1 MVNAICNILGIA
13 RRTYFHWQKSSD
25 KAYAINL
32 FNKYFTKE
40 DLEEFL
46 KKGKIDRIE
55 KLNSLFDETILKY
68 LLIYIDSFTKNSRY
82 TSLSMAHNIFID
94 FYFQF
99 LCKLKNNENYQQ
111 LDFNALLYSELHK
124 YVLKSYISDSSE
136 ENVEEKLKE
145 RELINSKNSR
155 KEMLHLI
162 EIESQ
167 NDFFKLQA
175 HFSYFK
181 YWDEGMLF
189 FLDFNLKNNFKSFL
203 NGYGSELLFHTVGL
217 NVYLETFELDL
228 YYEDK
233 LNMIAQI
240 KKELLKNYE
249 ENRIPL
255 EAVLEYIEK
264 YKNDYLN

>member
-1 MVNAICNILGIA
+1 MVNTICNILGIA

-46 KKGKIDRIE
+46 KKGKIDRLE
-55 KLNSLFDETILKY
+55 KLNSLFNETIFKY
-68 LLIYIDSFTKNSRY
+68 ETIYIDSFTKNSRY
-82 TSLSMAHNIFID
+82 SSLSMAHDIFID

-99 LCKLKNNENYQQ
+99 LCKLKNNENYQE

-124 YVLKSYISDSSE
+124 YVQKRYIYDSSE
-136 ENVEEKLKE
+136 ENIQKELKDQ
-145 RELINSKNSR
+145 ELINNKNSR
-155 KEMLHLI
+155 KEMLHSI
-162 EIESQ
+162 TIKSQ
-167 NDFFKLQA
+167 NDFFKVQT

-181 YWDEGMLF
+181 SWDEGMLF

-203 NGYGSELLFHTVGL
+203 NGYGSEMLLHAVGL
-217 NVYLETFELDL
+217 NVYLETSDLDL
-228 YYEDK
+228 YYENK
-233 LNMIAQI
+233 LNMVARI

-249 ENRIPL
+249 ENEIPL

>member
-46 KKGKIDRIE
+46 EKGKIDRLE

-82 TSLSMAHNIFID
+82 ISLSMAHNIFID

-99 LCKLKNNENYQQ
+99 LCNLKNNENYQE

-124 YVLKSYISDSSE
+124 YVLKKCIRGSSE
-136 ENVEEKLKE
+136 ENIQKKLKE
-145 RELINSKNSR
+145 RERINSKNSR
-155 KEMLHLI
+155 KEKLHLI

-167 NDFFKLQA
+167 KDFFKLQA

-203 NGYGSELLFHTVGL
+203 NGSNSELLLHVVGL
-217 NVYLETFELDL
+217 NVYLGTSELDL

-233 LNMIAQI
+233 LHMIALI
-240 KKELLKNYE
+240 REELLKNYE
-249 ENRIPL
+249 GNKIPL
-255 EAVLEYIEK
+255 EVVLEYIEK
-264 YKNDYLN
+264 YKKDYLN

>member
-1 MVNAICNILGIA
+1 MNRELYMDFFQISVNTFYL
-13 RRTYFHWQKSSD
+13 WKKQKRPVIEFFS
-25 KAYAINL
+25 
-32 FNKYFTKE
+32 KYSTDDEIKE
-40 DLEEFL
+40 FI
-46 KKGKIDRIE
+46 KTGKIDKIE
-55 KLNSLFDETILKY
+55 KLNSLYNETIFKY
-68 LLIYIDSFTKNSRY
+68 LTIYIDSFSKNSRY
-82 TSLSMAHNIFID
+82 SSLSMAHNIFID

-111 LDFNALLYSELHK
+111 LDFNAFLYSELHK
-124 YVLKSYISDSSE
+124 YVQKRYIHDSSE
-136 ENVEEKLKE
+136 ENIQKKLKE
-145 RELINSKNSR
+145 QELDNSKKNR
-155 KEMLHLI
+155 NEMLDSI
-162 EIESQ
+162 AIKSQ

-203 NGYGSELLFHTVGL
+203 NEYGSELLLHAVGL
-217 NVYLETFELDL
+217 NVYLETSELDL
-228 YYEDK
+228 YYENK
-233 LNMIAQI
+233 LNMIASI

-249 ENRIPL
+249 ENKIPI